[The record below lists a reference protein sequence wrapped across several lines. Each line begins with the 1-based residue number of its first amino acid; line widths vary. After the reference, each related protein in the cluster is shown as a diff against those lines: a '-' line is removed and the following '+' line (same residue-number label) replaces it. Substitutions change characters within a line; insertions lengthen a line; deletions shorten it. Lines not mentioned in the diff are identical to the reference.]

1 MSVTQEYIANV
12 LGVDPDTVR
21 CDKCKSY
28 QKGKY
33 SFELPFCEFL
43 GIQTFDDNFC
53 PFWRKN
59 VRIKR

>member
-1 MSVTQEYIANV
+1 MSVSRETIANV

-21 CDKCKSY
+21 CDRCKSY

-33 SFELPFCEFL
+33 SFEASYCEFL
-43 GIQTFDDNFC
+43 GIPIFNDDFC
-53 PFWRKN
+53 SFWREY